1 MAQRRMLWRST
12 GLFTICALLTLE
24 GAVVATDQSSS
35 PPRTSFSARGAPPPR
50 ALARRLRASLGP
62 QALPRVPEPPSSR
75 APTDSFTI
83 AGTIVVGDIDRRTIA
98 AALERLPRR
107 PKRIVMVDST
117 DATPGVEAHR
127 RDLDAFVPLGS
138 DVIYLRRQSLTVRE
152 AELSG
157 GPYVFML
164 SVVIWHEMAHGE
176 GLDEQQARR
185 REEELWKQFVQRGDV
200 DSGIGMAYL
209 TELRRRK

>member
-1 MAQRRMLWRST
+1 MAQRRMLWPST
-12 GLFTICALLTLE
+12 GLFTICSLLTLE
-24 GAVVATDQSSS
+24 GAVVATDQSS
-35 PPRTSFSARGAPPPR
+35 A
-50 ALARRLRASLGP
+50 
-62 QALPRVPEPPSSR
+62 PPSSP
-75 APTDSFTI
+75 APRTDSFTI
-83 AGTIVVGDIDRRTIA
+83 ASTIVVGNIDRRTIA

-107 PKRIVMVDST
+107 PRRIVMVDST
-117 DATPGVEAHR
+117 MATPGVEAHR